1 MKRRTAIGR
10 IVLIGGSTVAAW
22 SGYKWY
28 DWNKTP
34 DISFVQQNE
43 ELITAL
49 AETIIPATPDSPGAR
64 EAGVG
69 PFIIKMLEDCTD
81 IKSKNK
87 FIDGLKELK
96 AHSLSK
102 YNKSYEHC
110 SEEER
115 YTMLK
120 QVEKQDKPW
129 PGLIGKVQNRFLGRS
144 FFTTLKHYTVEGYGT
159 SRLGATK
166 AFVYV
171 PVPGSYHGCIPLQ
184 PGQKSWASK

>member
-1 MKRRTAIGR
+1 MKRRTAISR
-10 IVLIGGSTVAAW
+10 IVLIGGGTVTAW

-28 DWNKTP
+28 DWNKKP
-34 DISFVQQNE
+34 DISFVKQNE

-49 AETIIPATPDSPGAR
+49 AATIIPATQDSPGAR
-64 EAGVG
+64 EAGIG
-69 PFIIKMLEDCTD
+69 PFIVKMLEDCTD

-96 AHSLSK
+96 AYSLSK

-110 SEEER
+110 SEEEQ
-115 YTMLK
+115 YNMLK
-120 QVEKQDKPW
+120 QVEQRDKPW
-129 PGLIGKVQNRFLGRS
+129 PGLMGKVQNRFLGRS
-144 FFTTLKHYTVEGYGT
+144 FFFTLKHYTVEGYAT
-159 SRLGATK
+159 SWLGATK

-171 PVPGSYHGCIPLQ
+171 PVPGSYRGCVPLQ

>member
-10 IVLIGGSTVAAW
+10 IVLLGGGTVAAW

-34 DISFVQQNE
+34 DLTFVKQNE
-43 ELITAL
+43 ALLIAL
-49 AETIIPATPDSPGAR
+49 AETIIPATPDAPGAK

-81 IKSKNK
+81 IKSQNK
-87 FIDGLKELK
+87 FINGLKDLQ

-102 YNKSYEHC
+102 YNRPYEHC
-110 SEEER
+110 REEEQ
-115 YTMLK
+115 YAMLK
-120 QVEKQDKPW
+120 QVEKEDKPW
-129 PGLIGKVQNRFLGRS
+129 SGLMGKVQNRFLGRS

-159 SRLGATK
+159 SSLGATK
-166 AFVYV
+166 GFVYV
-171 PVPGSYHGCIPLQ
+171 PVPGSYRGCIPLQ
-184 PGQKSWASK
+184 SGQKSWASK